1 MDEEELVVVV
11 DGDCEANEIVYL
23 EDEKDEPDVVVAS
36 EGEGDEVEGNEIDSV
51 VMVVDNEGDERIV
64 VVDDKGKEVDVA
76 ESKREVNEMK

>member
-23 EDEKDEPDVVVAS
+23 EDEKDVVVAS